1 MHCHRGLT
9 QCALGPLRNA
19 FHPLSSASEVGIG
32 LKGGTLIYHLVAEAN
47 PNPVPSEASQITYW
61 LLAHNH
67 ALHSLH
73 LGHMVIIGPKFTPL
87 DSLVDTHQEVS
98 RDVFTIVN
106 PWLGGITKIYGINV
120 GSGWQGFSTAPHTR
134 A

>member
-1 MHCHRGLT
+1 MD
-9 QCALGPLRNA
+9 
-19 FHPLSSASEVGIG
+19 IG
-32 LKGGTLIYHLVAEAN
+32 LKRGTLTYHLVAEAD

-98 RDVFTIVN
+98 RDVFTIVH

-120 GSGWQGFSTAPHTR
+120 ESG
-134 A
+134 